1 MDLTGLL
8 ILIIIIGSLIG
19 SLTGFIMGW
28 VRERSLK
35 ASLKYIFSG
44 ILGSFLFGYLANAL
58 GVVSG
63 INGVGL
69 LVSLIG
75 AIFMSW
81 LVGSITSPTS
91 QGKISSPPQIKS
103 SGKNLSQPT
112 PGRVLEQER
121 ESMPVAVPQPRQ
133 SLLPAFAEVERQA
146 TIIKQQMRD
155 GILSE
160 EAGKQRLRELMI
172 EDATGNWWIVGL
184 QSGEWYRYD
193 GANWVRDIP
202 PKM

>member
-1 MDLTGLL
+1 M
-8 ILIIIIGSLIG
+8 
-19 SLTGFIMGW
+19 
-28 VRERSLK
+28 
-35 ASLKYIFSG
+35 
-44 ILGSFLFGYLANAL
+44 
-58 GVVSG
+58 
-63 INGVGL
+63 
-69 LVSLIG
+69 
-75 AIFMSW
+75 
-81 LVGSITSPTS
+81 
-91 QGKISSPPQIKS
+91 
-103 SGKNLSQPT
+103 
-112 PGRVLEQER
+112 
-121 ESMPVAVPQPRQ
+121 
-133 SLLPAFAEVERQA
+133 LLPAFAEVERQA